1 MYIKLQYTFKGK
13 RVQPETVRQLYIQG
27 QIDAL
32 GISALYA
39 QHRLSP
45 LAFTEACLTA
55 AENAPSVFISLTP
68 ARAREEAEASMQRW
82 RQGQPLSPLDGI
94 PVAWKDLFDLQGC
107 QTTAG
112 SATRQHVSPA
122 RQDAPVVARC
132 AAAGM
137 VTIGKTNLSE
147 FAFSGLGLNPAFG
160 TPVIRSSAG
169 SLHAPG
175 GSSSGAGRAI
185 AEGLACIAFGTDTGG
200 SIRIP
205 AAFSGIT
212 GYRASRCRY
221 AMDAVFPLARSLDT
235 LGPLCRSVRD
245 AIALDDILCGPDTTA
260 FPEPRFRVDDA
271 LLMTCQPAV
280 RDNGLRM
287 LDRLDAAGFA
297 IDRQP
302 LTAFTQALDWIAEKG
317 WPGGREAWLL
327 HRLLL
332 ASPDAERMDA
342 RVRER
347 LLAAS
352 EQDPAVLDTFLTQR
366 QQWQQALAAE
376 LAGAILITPTVAH
389 TAPELG
395 PLMQDSALFA
405 QTNVATL
412 RLTMPGSLL
421 DMPGIALPS
430 GIDDR
435 GLHTSLLFSLPA
447 GEDRRLLHAA
457 SRLAGLFT
465 ADDSVCA

>member
-1 MYIKLQYTFKGK
+1 M
-13 RVQPETVRQLYIQG
+13 QPENVRQLFITG
-27 QIDAL
+27 QIDAQ

-45 LAFTEACLTA
+45 LAFTEACLNA

-68 ARAREEAEASMQRW
+68 ARAREEAEASTQRW
-82 RQGQPLSPLDGI
+82 QQGQPLSPLDGI
-94 PVAWKDLFDLQGC
+94 PVAWKDLFDIQDC

-112 SATRQHVSPA
+112 SATRHNVSPA
-122 RQDAPVVARC
+122 RNDAALVAQC

-160 TPVIRSSAG
+160 TPVIRSSSG
-169 SLHAPG
+169 NLHAPG

-205 AAFSGIT
+205 AAFSGVT
-212 GYRASRCRY
+212 GYRASRGRY
-221 AMDAVFPLARSLDT
+221 SMADVFPLARSLDT
-235 LGPLCRSVRD
+235 IGPLCRSIRD
-245 AIALDDILCGPDTTA
+245 AIALDTILCGPDNSA
-260 FPEPRFRVDDA
+260 WPEPRFRLDDA
-271 LLMTCQPAV
+271 LLLACQPAV
-280 RDNGLRM
+280 RDNGLKM
-287 LDRLDAAGFA
+287 LDRLAAAGFA
-297 IDRQP
+297 IVRQP
-302 LTAFTQALDWIAEKG
+302 LTAFTQALTWIAEKG

-327 HRLLL
+327 HRMLL
-332 ASPDAERMDA
+332 ASPDAERMDP

-352 EQDPAVLDTFLTQR
+352 HQDPAVLSTFLAQR
-366 QQWQQALAAE
+366 AQWQQALAAE
-376 LAGAILITPTVAH
+376 LDGAVLITPTVAH
-389 TAPELG
+389 TAPQLA
-395 PLMQDSALFA
+395 PLMQDDSLFA
-405 QTNVATL
+405 QTNLATL

-421 DMPGIALPS
+421 DMPGIALPT
-430 GIDDR
+430 GTDAD

-457 SRLAGLFT
+457 NRLAGLFT